1 MDALSTLMRET
12 WDVIVNDRD
21 LNLPDQRVMAAKV
34 RCKEIRDAATALV
47 EEKVS
52 AVKEMS

>member
-12 WDVIVNDRD
+12 WDVIVNNRD

-34 RCKEIRDAATALV
+34 RCKEIRDEAIALV
-47 EEKVS
+47 EDKLN
-52 AVKEMS
+52 AIKQ